1 MAPMAE
7 DFHRVVWPRGRRL
20 VERAAL
26 APRLDTVDGKTIA
39 FLWDRVFRGD
49 EIFPVVERELARRF
63 PAARF
68 VGWETFGSI
77 YGGEERATIAALP
90 KRLHALRVDAVVS
103 AVGC

>member
-1 MAPMAE
+1 MAE

-20 VERAAL
+20 VERASL
-26 APRLDTVDGKTIA
+26 APRLPTLDGKTIA

-49 EIFPVVERELARRF
+49 EIFPVVERELGQRF
-63 PAARF
+63 PRARF
-68 VGWETFGSI
+68 VPWDAFGSI

-90 KRLHALRVDAVVS
+90 ARLRELGVGAVVS